1 MKNKISALL
10 CFTLCVCFLLTSCAS
25 GISVLEEYCFA
36 VADFELEKAAELA
49 VNDAE
54 KYFETVLKYYNG
66 LTKEQ
71 RDIAKELYSRMKF
84 TDFAEDGDAYTVT
97 VKYIDFS
104 ALIKSVNDSLAV
116 GTGNASKYLRDIIDS
131 GRIEKQFLK
140 TEQNVRVMLS
150 DNDGKTKLSLGYSG
164 ENSRFTA
171 LVGLDTFLRW
181 YSGQR

>member
-104 ALIKSVNDSLAV
+104 ALI
-116 GTGNASKYLRDIIDS
+116 DS